1 MRYDMNLVKED
12 LNEVDKPF
20 KIKGHE
26 GVVDLPYYQKV
37 RDLFEFYPDSTKI
50 VVRTDLKSVSSFLL
64 SDKVAKVTE
73 VEKICEDKSRV
84 IKMQV
89 LKDNQTLIVM
99 SLGEESEDLK
109 VVDLEASKKNRLEC
123 NDVKEFCA
131 SKDGKM
137 IFVIDFDSKDGV

>member
-1 MRYDMNLVKED
+1 MKLVKED

-26 GVVDLPYYQKV
+26 EVVDLPYYQKV

-99 SLGEESEDLK
+99 SLGEEGEDLK

-123 NDVKEFCA
+123 SDVKEFCA

>member
-1 MRYDMNLVKED
+1 MKMDEKD
-12 LNEVDKPF
+12 LNQVDKPF
-20 KIKGHE
+20 NIKGHE
-26 GVVDLPYYQKV
+26 EVVDLQYYQKV

-89 LKDNQTLIVM
+89 LKDNKTLIVM
-99 SLGEESEDLK
+99 SLGEEGEDLK

-137 IFVIDFDSKDGV
+137 IFVIDYDSKDGV